1 MEIRQ
6 QYLQKYLHDIALD
19 QLAADYTAKNYQV
32 TREEHFDQNHQ
43 ADLVARKGDEVIVV
57 EVKTGKLT
65 ADRRK
70 KLAQLGDYARTKN
83 YKFLVVI
90 ATPPKPKRIDV
101 PELDQLLLDYLIDHF
116 PDELSALSSRT
127 RITDV
132 LGGTT
137 DEIQVQQDGRV
148 RAKGS
153 GVLSVSL
160 SSGPQ
165 NDSVESVETFP
176 FTFDVTLDRV
186 SGKELMIETMND
198 LAIDTSDFYE

>member
-1 MEIRQ
+1 MEIKQ

-19 QLAADYTAKNYQV
+19 QLAADYKAKNYVV
-32 TREEHFDQNHQ
+32 TKEEKLDQLYK

-57 EVKTGKLT
+57 EVKTGRMTADKRRKLT
-65 ADRRK
+65 E
-70 KLAQLGDYARTKN
+70 LGDYVRTKS
-83 YKFLVVI
+83 YKFLVVV

-101 PELDQLLLDYLIDHF
+101 PELDQLLLNYLIDHF
-116 PDELSALSSRT
+116 PDDLSALPART

-132 LGGTT
+132 SGGTT

-165 NDSVESVETFP
+165 SDSVESVETFP
-176 FTFDVTLDRV
+176 FTFDVILNRS